1 MALQSGVASSA
12 LHAQVFALTFFHW
25 HFFIRIFNGAAVTC
39 GLHQI
44 SSLAETIFSMATINS
59 A

>member
-44 SSLAETIFSMATINS
+44 SSLAE
-59 A
+59 